1 MHVGKE
7 RNMRSDEEAV
17 ITKVMQT
24 LADELGEHPDIQKR
38 DMIMSLVISLLMT
51 LIHNE
56 NLNNKGRKKLIKIV
70 GRITKKAMKDMERN
84 PDSVGVALIRNKKHY
99 EN

>member
-1 MHVGKE
+1 MQLDQE
-7 RNMRSDEEAV
+7 RSDKEAV

-24 LADELGEHPDIQKR
+24 LADEVSEHPGVERRNI
-38 DMIMSLVISLLMT
+38 IMSILISLLMT

-56 NLNNKGRKKLIKIV
+56 NLNDKGRKKLIKIIS
-70 GRITKKAMKDMERN
+70 RITKRAMKEMEEDPN
-84 PDSVGVALIRNKKHY
+84 SVNVAIIQDKKSY